1 MRAKLFDVS
10 TTYRFVK
17 PIASKYAEEVF
28 QLGIV
33 ISIRSEQ
40 SVSLSGPKKSQPP
53 YSIDHISIKTK
64 VYKRKESFRQV
75 K

>member
-28 QLGIV
+28 QLGII

-40 SVSLSGPKKSQPP
+40 SVSLFLPP